1 MAEDTL
7 VPGDTGLTAEAE
19 IAQGGRRRSKGN
31 RDNQPLEVL
40 DELAQETKRTALLDR
55 VEHQLKG
62 KLHVSRAL
70 VALEINEEKQ
80 TPATIDQKFR
90 SWQKEQEGQAEDLGG
105 LMVFV
110 PGAAINIFEG
120 PTDLI
125 FKALEFMYSLCGHQ
139 EADDK
144 LDPANPLAASGP
156 LVTSLR
162 ILHFTE
168 LRGVRTSKSW
178 CYVINPS
185 KPQGGNQVQMDEENS
200 AEFVYATYNKLLL
213 VCLKVLEDQPRA
225 KGQDLQPAY
234 KRLTE
239 QMPGVDEVSAF
250 LAKGIAESFFTYP
263 EFEKVFV
270 APFSLVLHS
279 ELLWPM
285 PPQLSY

>member
-1 MAEDTL
+1 M
-7 VPGDTGLTAEAE
+7 
-19 IAQGGRRRSKGN
+19 
-31 RDNQPLEVL
+31 
-40 DELAQETKRTALLDR
+40 
-55 VEHQLKG
+55 
-62 KLHVSRAL
+62 
-70 VALEINEEKQ
+70 
-80 TPATIDQKFR
+80 TPAAIDEKFR
-90 SWQKEQEGQAEDLGG
+90 SWQKDAQAEDLGG

-110 PGAAINIFEG
+110 AGAAINLFEG

-125 FKALEFMYSLCGHQ
+125 FKALEFMYSLCSHQ

-178 CYVINPS
+178 CSVTNPS
-185 KPQGGNQVQMDEENS
+185 KPQGGSQVQMDEENS

-213 VCLKVLEDQPRA
+213 VCLKVQEELPAASSQ
-225 KGQDLQPAY
+225 QLQQAY
-234 KRLTE
+234 KRHAE

-250 LAKGIAESFFTYP
+250 LAKGITETFFTYP

-270 APFSLVLHS
+270 APFSVVLHS